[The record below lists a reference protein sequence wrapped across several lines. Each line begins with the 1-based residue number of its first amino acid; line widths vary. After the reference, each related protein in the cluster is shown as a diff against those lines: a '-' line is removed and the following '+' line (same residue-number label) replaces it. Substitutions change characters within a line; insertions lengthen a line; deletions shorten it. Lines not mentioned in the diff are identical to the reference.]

1 MKIDNGT
8 VNFAVYEGANE
19 FLGMAEVTLPEF
31 TTLAEEIQGA
41 GIAGNLNAAYVGH
54 LEAMTLGLNFRSVTK
69 SAIKLME
76 PVSHQI
82 EMRAAQQKTNNVS
95 GRKEIETVKHV
106 AVVTPIKYAPGKL
119 APASPTESSGE
130 YSVSYYA
137 LFINGE
143 KLIEIDIIN
152 FIYFVNGVDYL
163 EDVRKALGK

>member
-8 VNFAVYEGANE
+8 VNFAVYEGSNE

-31 TTLAEEIQGA
+31 TALTEEIQGA
-41 GIAGNLNAAYVGH
+41 GIAGTFNGPYVGH
-54 LEAMTLGLNFRSVTK
+54 LEAMALTLNFRSVTK

-76 PVSHQI
+76 PISHQI
-82 EMRAAQQKTNNVS
+82 EMRAAQQKWNNTS
-95 GRKEIETVKHV
+95 GKMEQESVKHV
-106 AVVTPIKYAPGKL
+106 AIVTPTKYAPGKL

-143 KLIEIDIIN
+143 KLIEIDILNYIHFIN
-152 FIYFVNGVDYL
+152 GTDYL

>member
-31 TTLAEEIQGA
+31 VTISEEIQGA

-54 LEAMTLGLNFRSVTK
+54 LEAMTLELAFRSVTE
-69 SAIKLME
+69 SSIRLME
-76 PVSHQI
+76 PVARQI

-95 GRKEIETVKHV
+95 GKKEIESIKHV
-106 AVVTPIKYAPGKL
+106 AVITPLKYAPGKL
-119 APASPTESSGE
+119 AAASPTESSGE
-130 YSVSYYA
+130 FAVSYYA
-137 LFINGE
+137 LFINGK
-143 KLIEIDIIN
+143 KLIEVDIIN
-152 FIYFVNGVDYL
+152 FIYFVNGTDYL